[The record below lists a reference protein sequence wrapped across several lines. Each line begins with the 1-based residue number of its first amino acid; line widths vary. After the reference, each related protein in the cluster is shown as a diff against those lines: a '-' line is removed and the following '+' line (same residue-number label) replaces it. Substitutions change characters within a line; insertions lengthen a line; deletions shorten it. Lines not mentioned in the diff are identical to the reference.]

1 MKVLVAGIG
10 NIFLRD
16 DGFGPAV
23 ACRLA
28 EEVSGLPGWAPPE
41 VQVQDYGVR
50 GLHLAYDLLDGVEA
64 LVLVDVLPAPPDG
77 SGRAGNLR
85 IMRIRAQDL
94 DASGPLPSAALP
106 VNPAFDPHGM
116 DPLAVL
122 RRLRVLGGTL
132 PPTYL
137 VGCVAA
143 RTDEGMGLS
152 EPVARAVPEAV
163 EAVRTLVTTQIPA
176 AADRPGSAGPAGA
189 GPAGAESDRT
199 GEGVVADVL
208 GNTWPDHRSDRRL

>member
-1 MKVLVAGIG
+1 MKVLVAGVG

-23 ACRLA
+23 ARLLA
-28 EEVSGLPGWAPPE
+28 EEVSGLPGWAPPD

-77 SGRAGNLR
+77 SGRAGEIRVLN
-85 IMRIRAQDL
+85 IRAQDL
-94 DASGPLPSAALP
+94 EAGGPVTPAGIP
-106 VNPAFDPHGM
+106 VNPASNAAFDPHGM

-122 RRLRVLGGTL
+122 RRLLVLGGTL

-137 VGCVAA
+137 VGCIAA

-152 EPVARAVPEAV
+152 EPVSRAVPEAV
-163 EAVRTLVTTQIPA
+163 EAVRTLVTTHVLA
-176 AADRPGSAGPAGA
+176 AADRPAGNAGSASAEPDPAG
-189 GPAGAESDRT
+189 
-199 GEGVVADVL
+199 
-208 GNTWPDHRSDRRL
+208 